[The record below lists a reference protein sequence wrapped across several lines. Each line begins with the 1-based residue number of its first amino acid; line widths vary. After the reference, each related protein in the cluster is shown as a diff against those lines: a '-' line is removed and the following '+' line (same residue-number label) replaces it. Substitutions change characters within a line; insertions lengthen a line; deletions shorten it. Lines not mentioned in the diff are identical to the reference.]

1 MPELD
6 FEPTLD
12 APATDTRAPAATRT
26 RIPTQ
31 TATRTAT
38 RTATHPPA
46 TSTRRPPAPI
56 TGSLPPATIVPLC
69 GFDTQFVYGDE
80 VPDEQRALISE
91 AAETGVNSD
100 CVLTGVGADFGV
112 YAFNDLNEL
121 LQIYSQLTH
130 SPLQLVRQEWRGGGQ
145 PAITGPGGIY
155 LNLPRI
161 SQNRRMLV
169 QVITH
174 EYFHVVQAKL
184 TGPHFEEPG
193 VPELGVRWLIEGAA
207 EYVSA
212 LGTEK
217 AGLGSFESAKANHE
231 RTAIYS
237 LYPLNGLEDTGIF
250 DDPFGYDVAFMA
262 VDYLMPPDQ
271 SRAAEIQSLL
281 AYWTEMGKGKSWQD
295 AFETAF
301 GKRVDQ
307 FYAEFETYRNNGF
320 VR

>member
-1 MPELD
+1 MIRALAAIFALVIFAIACDSTPNEAPIIHPTSSALIESSPTPELD

-91 AAETGVNSD
+91 AAETGLNSD
-100 CVLTGVGADFGV
+100 CALTGVGADFGV

-193 VPELGVRWLIEGAA
+193 VPELGARWLIEGAA

-217 AGLGSFESAKANHE
+217 AGLDSAL
-231 RTAIYS
+231 S
-237 LYPLNGLEDTGIF
+237 
-250 DDPFGYDVAFMA
+250 
-262 VDYLMPPDQ
+262 PPRQ
-271 SRAAEIQSLL
+271 TMSGRRFIPS
-281 AYWTEMGKGKSWQD
+281 T
-295 AFETAF
+295 
-301 GKRVDQ
+301 R
-307 FYAEFETYRNNGF
+307 
-320 VR
+320 